1 MECWTCGKST
11 GDMFR
16 AYCENCFAAQQ
27 TAEKLNKEIET
38 AEEELALY
46 VEVDFEYGTATH
58 RRIENLERKLENLY
72 AEKKALLEN

>member
-1 MECWTCGKST
+1 MTIE
-11 GDMFR
+11 
-16 AYCENCFAAQQ
+16 Q
-27 TAEKLNKEIET
+27 LNKEIET

-58 RRIENLERKLENLY
+58 RRIENLENKLENLY